1 MDIGVNLVENYLR
14 LTGYLTLTEFE
25 VQGKASDGHYE
36 TLTDVDI
43 VALRTPGSVYVGDP
57 HDEDDCGVLL
67 IEDPVLMLE
76 DNLVDV
82 IVGEVKQGEAAI
94 NPGLKDHR
102 VLHAVL
108 RRLDWLYEGDLDEV
122 VEALQ
127 KEWVHHGV
135 ARGGGEIRTRIV
147 AFGQA
152 PEPSLNIITHTH
164 MVRTM
169 LGFFEKFEDAMRPLQ
184 YKDPAPALL
193 RFLTKT
199 GFEIY
204 KPGA

>member
-1 MDIGVNLVENYLR
+1 MDIGVNLVESYLR
-14 LTGYLTLTEFE
+14 LAGYLTLSEFE

-36 TLTDVDI
+36 TLTDVD
-43 VALRTPGSVYVGDP
+43 VVGLRTPGPIYVGDP

-67 IEDPVLMLE
+67 IEDPVLMLGE
-76 DNLVDV
+76 DMVDV
-82 IVGEVKQGEAAI
+82 IIGEVKQGEATI

-108 RRLDWLYEGDLDEV
+108 RRLDWLYQDDLDDV
-122 VEALQ
+122 VEAIQ
-127 KEWVHHGV
+127 KDLVHYGE

-147 AFGQA
+147 AFGRA
-152 PEPSLNIITHTH
+152 PEPTLNIITHTH
-164 MVRTM
+164 MVRSM

-199 GFEIY
+199 GFEVY
-204 KPGA
+204 KPGP